1 MRSQQLLHHFQSQ
14 SGESAIVLASDKGHF
29 HIVKF
34 LQDQGAEW
42 VATRKVSI
50 SHRDNML

>member
-14 SGESAIVLASDKGHF
+14 SGESAIVLASDRGHF

-50 SHRDNML
+50 SHRDNMF